1 MCSPMRMPPAGRVGL
16 LIVPS
21 FVTAAGVAFTF
32 TFACGVALAQDAAA
46 LRARHAELKKQLDHN
61 PFARALHVDSNA
73 EGSTHKGEIHAVIE
87 QPYKTVAAG
96 LGSARHWCEIL
107 ALQVNVKRCDA
118 TDDAINAFITRR
130 SRDSVDDAHRIEFR
144 FEAPA
149 RGADYLHVALR
160 AATGPVG
167 TRDYEILV
175 QAAPLDAKRT
185 FMHMT
190 YAYKLGSM
198 ARLAMEAYLAGS
210 GRDKKGFT
218 VDGGPRGVV
227 ERSATRYYLAVDAFL
242 AAPDLEP
249 RLRRWYTETARYPQ
263 LREQIT
269 LEQYVE
275 MKRRQASG

>member
-1 MCSPMRMPPAGRVGL
+1 MQSTSL
-16 LIVPS
+16 L
-21 FVTAAGVAFTF
+21 VAF
-32 TFACGVALAQDAAA
+32 ALLSAPALAQDPGA
-46 LRARHAELKKQLDHN
+46 LRARHAQLKEQLAHN
-61 PFARALHVDSNA
+61 AFGRALHVDSIA
-73 EGSTHKGEIHAVIE
+73 EGGSHRGEIHAVIE
-87 QPYKTVAAG
+87 QPYGTVAAG
-96 LGSARHWCEIL
+96 LGAARHWCDIL

-118 TDDAINAFITRR
+118 TDDAVAASVTRR
-130 SRDSVDDAHRIEFR
+130 ARDRVEDAHRIEFR

-149 RGADYLHVALR
+149 RRADYLHVTLR
-160 AATGPVG
+160 APSGPVG

-175 QAAPLDAKRT
+175 QAAPLDAGRT
-185 FMHMT
+185 FLHMT

-198 ARLAMEAYLAGS
+198 ARLAMDAYLAGS

-227 ERSATRYYLAVDAFL
+227 ERSAMRYYLAVDAFL